1 VHAEGVD
8 SVARIGL
15 LVQAELVLEEN
26 ADIAQRGAKETHH
39 ECTSV
44 VDEARRRS
52 NDDEASHSSRGDAC
66 GEEEVRTKIQ
76 HS

>member
-1 VHAEGVD
+1 
-8 SVARIGL
+8 
-15 LVQAELVLEEN
+15 
-26 ADIAQRGAKETHH
+26 
-39 ECTSV
+39 V
-44 VDEARRRS
+44 VDEARCRS